1 MRVGGQNP
9 HRLRGTV
16 TSLRRLTFCLA
27 LAASL
32 LIGAVPVVTA
42 TSGTPIQLSVS
53 QAVAFSVLG
62 HSCGGI
68 QEQSIATGFDATT
81 GNPTGVVYMQT
92 RCGGSGRGGGYHT
105 TTYSAWLTVTWDFGA
120 NLLSY
125 VSGAHGTLDPTATYA
140 DVHGDQAYTTY
151 NTAVAS
157 CATSISTTCNY
168 HAWLT
173 GIAPNA
179 PTNVH
184 YVLSGGQYTISWTP
198 DPATAAAIT
207 SSTITAVPDGGT
219 AVIVTPVSGNVTSAL
234 LGPLAPSTTYY
245 ITVTNTDAAGTG
257 AASDA
262 IQITTGAA
270 TTKPGRP
277 KSISIQWA
285 GASALLVSYAPP
297 TNPGDSPID
306 QYQIKATA
314 HDADAGAG
322 GPFTTT
328 VDGTTLTAQVGANW
342 NYDWA
347 VKVRAHNAAGW
358 GPWSKRVIIP
368 AGN

>member
-1 MRVGGQNP
+1 
-9 HRLRGTV
+9 V
-16 TSLRRLTFCLA
+16 TSLRRLSLCLA
-27 LAASL
+27 VAASL
-32 LIGAVPVVTA
+32 LIGAVPAVTA
-42 TSGTPIQLSVS
+42 TSGTPVQLSVS

-68 QEQSIATGFDATT
+68 QEQSIATGFDATS

-105 TTYSAWLTVTWDFGA
+105 TTYSAWLTATWDLGA

-125 VSGAHGTLDPTATYA
+125 VSGAPGAVDPTATYA
-140 DVHGDQAYTTY
+140 DAHGDQTYTTY

-157 CATSISTTCNY
+157 CATSFSTTCNY

-173 GIAPNA
+173 GVAPNA
-179 PTNVH
+179 PTDVH
-184 YVLSGGQYTISWTP
+184 YVLSGGQYTIGWTP
-198 DPATAAAIT
+198 DPSTAALIT

-219 AVIVTPVSGNVTSAL
+219 AVLVSPVSGNATSGV
-234 LGPLAPSTTYY
+234 LGPLEPSTTYD
-245 ITVTNTDAAGTG
+245 ITVTNIDAAGTS
-257 AASDA
+257 AASDP

-285 GASALLVSYAPP
+285 GTSAMQVSFAPP
-297 TNPGDSPID
+297 AHPGDSPID
-306 QYQIKATA
+306 AYQVKATA
-314 HDADAGAG
+314 HDADRGAG

-328 VDGTTLTAQVGANW
+328 VDGATLTAQVGASW